1 LAICSVQ
8 ELRIFTQISA
18 PGGTRALL
26 IYLTKCGDRDCTKKN
41 KKLTPLDGNFS
52 VSLTQKGKSLQNY
65 YVQIRFKLSQHTR
78 DEALMKSFITYFNCG
93 TYYKYPIRPLGDF
106 RCVDFTNNYEKLIPF
121 FKKYP
126 ILGIKAENFKD

>member
-1 LAICSVQ
+1 M
-8 ELRIFTQISA
+8 SA
-18 PGGTRALL
+18 
-26 IYLTKCGDRDCTKKN
+26 
-41 KKLTPLDGNFS
+41 DGSFS

-93 TYYKYPIRPLGDF
+93 TYYKYQTRPLGDF
-106 RCVDFTNNYEKLIPF
+106 RCVNFTNNSEKLIPF

-126 ILGIKAENFKD
+126 LLGIKADNFKD